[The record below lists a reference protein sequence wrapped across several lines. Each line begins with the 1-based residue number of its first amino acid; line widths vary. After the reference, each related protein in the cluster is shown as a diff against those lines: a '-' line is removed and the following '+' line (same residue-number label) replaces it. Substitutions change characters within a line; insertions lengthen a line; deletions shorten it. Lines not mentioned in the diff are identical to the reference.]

1 MMAQTHIS
9 LPYRSFIIAQIAA
22 TTLAALVWLITTKL
36 MSMDVQIIYAGIAE
50 SGIVLITSIVFLA
63 LFSPTKNRPVATLA
77 TLWSVTSFVRFCS
90 ALGASSLL
98 YYATIFGL
106 RPLLFSFFLNA
117 IFLLIFE
124 TRIVTN
130 QLTNLTRLNK

>member
-1 MMAQTHIS
+1 MDHIHIS
-9 LPYRSFIIAQIAA
+9 LPYRSFILAQISA
-22 TTLAALVWLITTKL
+22 TVFAGLTWSIATKL
-36 MSMDVQIIYAGIAE
+36 MGMDAQIIYAGLAE
-50 SGIVLITSIVFLA
+50 SGIVLMTSIVFLS
-63 LFSPTKNRPVATLA
+63 LFAPAKKRPVATLA
-77 TLWSVTSFVRFCS
+77 TLWSITSFVRFCA

-124 TRIVTN
+124 TRIVTT

>member
-1 MMAQTHIS
+1 MDQIHIS
-9 LPYRSFIIAQIAA
+9 LPYRSIIIAQISA
-22 TTLAALVWLITTKL
+22 TALAGLAWSIATKL
-36 MSMDVQIIYAGIAE
+36 MGMDAQIIYAGLAE
-50 SGIVLITSIVFLA
+50 SGIVLMTSIVFLS
-63 LFSPTKNRPVATLA
+63 LFSPAKKRPVATLA
-77 TLWSVTSFVRFCS
+77 TLWSITSFVRFCV
-90 ALGASSLL
+90 AIGASSLL

-130 QLTNLTRLNK
+130 QITNLTRLNK